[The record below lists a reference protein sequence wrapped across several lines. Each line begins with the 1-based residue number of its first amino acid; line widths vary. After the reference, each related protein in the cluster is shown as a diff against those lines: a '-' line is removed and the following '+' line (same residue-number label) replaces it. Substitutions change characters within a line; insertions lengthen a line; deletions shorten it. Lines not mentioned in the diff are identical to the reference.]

1 MAASFN
7 LTGCSAVGSALRSG
21 RRGRAFESPH
31 PDQKPRKELDFSL
44 LRGFCNFSRDRN
56 ETAARIEVCL
66 DHRDAPCTEMLYGPR
81 TSTFCNPLRHNAMQN
96 NPVRGPLKKA
106 GTTNND
112 FLQVTES
119 QLNTKFACSRS
130 VVSPFFSRLFAAL
143 RRTEKRLQ
151 CLSTVQPQH
160 CVTFYNIVCIMNC
173 RHSFSPDADT
183 MQIATRLRS
192 GSEYGFSVSPL

>member
-56 ETAARIEVCL
+56 ETAAWIEVCL

-81 TSTFCNPLRHNAMQN
+81 TSTFCNPLRHNTMQYYL
-96 NPVRGPLKKA
+96 VRDPLKKV
-106 GTTNND
+106 GTAN
-112 FLQVTES
+112 EG
-119 QLNTKFACSRS
+119 
-130 VVSPFFSRLFAAL
+130 
-143 RRTEKRLQ
+143 TEKVPRRGQ
-151 CLSTVQPQH
+151 RNYPGNVHQFGYFPD
-160 CVTFYNIVCIMNC
+160 
-173 RHSFSPDADT
+173 FS
-183 MQIATRLRS
+183 
-192 GSEYGFSVSPL
+192 

>member
-56 ETAARIEVCL
+56 KTAARIEVCL

-112 FLQVTES
+112 FLQVAES

-130 VVSPFFSRLFAAL
+130 VVIRSLVILNAAVGGVKDLEHQILRFAQNDNA
-143 RRTEKRLQ
+143 EK
-151 CLSTVQPQH
+151 CSETTV
-160 CVTFYNIVCIMNC
+160 
-173 RHSFSPDADT
+173 
-183 MQIATRLRS
+183 
-192 GSEYGFSVSPL
+192 